1 MMLPE
6 AQIDFLFITPRSV
19 YVIRVNCFQDTSTLI
34 TDTETTKLYDIKAGN
49 FLQYSSLTSLI
60 NASKPVLVSEFPGN
74 YWEEY
79 MTAIYGIC
87 KWKSE
92 FVFFFLFYSWKLSRK
107 LYLCF
112 GCVVG
117 RKSIELW
124 ADKISSLNVN
134 NTSFVTF
141 NYEIDSVGFH
151 RIHHELGVRFGA
163 WVYLGREEH
172 DTDFERI
179 GFGCSA
185 GIGYLDN
192 LWQVLNYDGQFA
204 LLSRKK

>member
-1 MMLPE
+1 MLPE

-92 FVFFFLFYSWKLSRK
+92 FVFFFVLLMEAIEEVISVFW
-107 LYLCF
+107 LC
-112 GCVVG
+112 C
-117 RKSIELW
+117 RQ
-124 ADKISSLNVN
+124 KIDRVM
-134 NTSFVTF
+134 
-141 NYEIDSVGFH
+141 G
-151 RIHHELGVRFGA
+151 
-163 WVYLGREEH
+163 
-172 DTDFERI
+172 
-179 GFGCSA
+179 
-185 GIGYLDN
+185 
-192 LWQVLNYDGQFA
+192 
-204 LLSRKK
+204 